1 MSQHGN
7 TSTGGSTPTEPN
19 QSSMS
24 ASTNSGSVLQ
34 TPLHHQG
41 GGDNEQKAV
50 GEEISKSMQQMMATM
65 QQQMQATM
73 QQQMQVTMQQQ
84 MQLLREEQQKMLQ
97 QMLIMHQQQQTA
109 STERLQ
115 RTTETTAPRQ
125 SFPQHS
131 IMSPSVVEYSAGASL
146 PLPPRVPSQLR
157 SSIGFPSTPTAFMPF
172 TPLVQRSGGIGG
184 NGGSGGRG
192 GNGGGG
198 GNDQSDKDDEH
209 HDDARRGDSSSGWH
223 ASRR

>member
-7 TSTGGSTPTEPN
+7 TSTGGSTPTELN

-34 TPLHHQG
+34 TSLHHQG

-50 GEEISKSMQQMMATM
+50 GEEISNSMQQMMATM
-65 QQQMQATM
+65 QQQMQ
-73 QQQMQVTMQQQ
+73 
-84 MQLLREEQQKMLQ
+84 LFREEQQKMLQ

-115 RTTETTAPRQ
+115 RTTDTTAPRQ

-172 TPLVQRSGGIGG
+172 TPLVQRSGGI
-184 NGGSGGRG
+184 
-192 GNGGGG
+192 
-198 GNDQSDKDDEH
+198 
-209 HDDARRGDSSSGWH
+209 
-223 ASRR
+223 